1 MDAVSWTVMQ
11 GGENCI
17 TDDRME
23 GTESKAKESGK
34 K

>member
-1 MDAVSWTVMQ
+1 MDAVSWVTQ